1 MIYGDHYKKMKNGA
15 VLCNA
20 GHFNVEISIPELEEL
35 AAEIQESRENI
46 TGYRMADGRW
56 IYLLGE
62 GRLVNLACG
71 DGHPAEIM
79 DMSFAVQALAS
90 LYIIENRGKLKPGV
104 FDIPESID
112 QRIAQSK
119 LESIGVRID
128 VLTEEQKRY
137 LGSWN
142 L

>member
-1 MIYGDHYKKMKNGA
+1 
-15 VLCNA
+15 
-20 GHFNVEISIPELEEL
+20 
-35 AAEIQESRENI
+35 
-46 TGYRMADGRW
+46 
-56 IYLLGE
+56 
-62 GRLVNLACG
+62 
-71 DGHPAEIM
+71 M

-90 LYIIENRGKLKPGV
+90 SIIENRGKLKPGV

-119 LESIGVRID
+119 LESIGIRID
-128 VLTEEQKRY
+128 ALTEEQKRY

>member
-1 MIYGDHYKKMKNGA
+1 
-15 VLCNA
+15 
-20 GHFNVEISIPELEEL
+20 
-35 AAEIQESRENI
+35 
-46 TGYRMADGRW
+46 
-56 IYLLGE
+56 
-62 GRLVNLACG
+62 
-71 DGHPAEIM
+71 M